1 MVKPQFEVGRDR
13 IGKNGV
19 VREVDD
25 RREAVAGGGAGAPG
39 AAVLGFASSGLPG
52 PKGNRETFVWL
63 AETGRAGRIEDLA
76 GAIAEVDV

>member
-1 MVKPQFEVGRDR
+1 MVKPQFEVGRER

-19 VREVDD
+19 VRDVEH
-25 RREAVAGGGAGAPG
+25 RRARDARGGAGRAR
-39 AAVLGFASSGLPG
+39 LRCSASRRAGCPG

-63 AETGRAGRIEDLA
+63 AEPGREGAIGDLA